1 MQKEFSVG
9 EEKRQFPRVEVTW
22 PVTMLTA
29 QGPIEGE
36 VNNISLGGAF
46 VHCQEQPESNETFRM
61 IIKVPHSRQFL
72 RASARVARSN
82 IYNPE
87 GADEP
92 RGIGVRFVEI
102 SDDDRQYIR
111 EVVAEQQ

>member
-1 MQKEFSVG
+1 MG
-9 EEKRQFPRVEVTW
+9 EDKRQFPRVEVTW

-46 VHCQEQPESNETFRM
+46 VHCQVQPESNKTFRM

>member
-1 MQKEFSVG
+1 MG
-9 EEKRQFPRVEVTW
+9 EDKRQFPRVEVTW

-46 VHCQEQPESNETFRM
+46 VHCQEQPESNENFRV

-87 GADEP
+87 GSDEP
-92 RGIGVRFVEI
+92 SGIGVCFVEI

>member
-1 MQKEFSVG
+1 MG
-9 EEKRQFPRVEVTW
+9 TEKRQFPRVKVSW

-36 VNNISLGGAF
+36 VKNISLGGAF

-61 IIKVPHSRQFL
+61 IIKIPHSRQFL

-82 IYNPE
+82 IYNPD
-87 GADEP
+87 GTDEP

-102 SDDDRQYIR
+102 SDDGRKYIR
-111 EVVAEQQ
+111 EVVAWQQ

>member
-1 MQKEFSVG
+1 MG
-9 EEKRQFPRVEVTW
+9 EDKRQFPRVEVTW

-46 VHCQEQPESNETFRM
+46 VHCQEQPESNCPFRM
-61 IIKVPHSRQFL
+61 SIKGPSSRQGL
-72 RASARVARSN
+72 RASDRVARSN

-87 GADEP
+87 GSDEP

>member
-1 MQKEFSVG
+1 MG
-9 EEKRQFPRVEVTW
+9 IEKRQFPRVEVTW
-22 PVTMLTA
+22 FATMLTA

-36 VNNISLGGAF
+36 VRNISLGGAF

-61 IIKVPHSRQFL
+61 IIKIPHSRQFL

-87 GADEP
+87 GNDEP
-92 RGIGVRFVEI
+92 IGIAVRFVEI

-111 EVVAEQQ
+111 EVVAEQQG

>member
-1 MQKEFSVG
+1 VQKEFSVG
-9 EEKRQFPRVEVTW
+9 EEKRQFIRVEVTW

-36 VNNISLGGAF
+36 VKNISLGGAF
-46 VHCQEQPESNETFRM
+46 VRCQEQPESNETFRM

-72 RASARVARSN
+72 RAGARVARSN

-87 GADEP
+87 GTDEP

-102 SDDDRQYIR
+102 SDDDRKYIR
-111 EVVAEQQ
+111 EVIAEQH

>member
-1 MQKEFSVG
+1 MQEEFSVG
-9 EEKRQFPRVEVTW
+9 EEKRQFTRVEVTW

-29 QGPIEGE
+29 KGPIEGE
-36 VNNISLGGAF
+36 VKNISLGGAF
-46 VHCQEQPESNETFRM
+46 VHCQEQPESNDTFRM
-61 IIKVPHSRQFL
+61 IIKVPHPRQFL

-87 GADEP
+87 GTDEP

-102 SDDDRQYIR
+102 SDDDRTYIR
-111 EVVAEQQ
+111 EMVAEQH

>member
-1 MQKEFSVG
+1 VQKEFSVG

-29 QGPIEGE
+29 QGPIEGK
-36 VNNISLGGAF
+36 VKNISFGGAF
-46 VHCQEQPESNETFRM
+46 VHCQEQPGSNETFRM
-61 IIKVPHSRQFL
+61 IIKVPHARQFL

-87 GADEP
+87 STDEP
-92 RGIGVRFVEI
+92 RGVGVRFVEI
-102 SDDDRQYIR
+102 SDNDRQYIR

>member
-1 MQKEFSVG
+1 MG
-9 EEKRQFPRVEVTW
+9 EDKRQFPRVEVTW

-87 GADEP
+87 GSAEP

-111 EVVAEQQ
+111 EVVAEQK